1 MGVVSKR
8 GRLTSCVIAAFAIT
22 AIGGWWADVQAQS
35 RQAVDCTSFRQA
47 ERAPRNLTANNAA
60 LGRPAGLNTA
70 LDIVSRYNP
79 VNGDVNQLRA
89 ALADCQAARRGN
101 RNAYNVESY
110 LCIAQASFKLA
121 QSPGQQAETGLR
133 DAYCNFDFA
142 AALADRHTA
151 ASARPLRATAHEGR
165 GNTLIALHN
174 MSLGSAA
181 AAYRDDAV
189 LAYSAAISAEPNAER
204 YRSRAVGLLEQGHIA
219 QARSD
224 IAAAWNGRGDGSLTT
239 GPDLA
244 LTLVRIGRA
253 PNVADSAQLF
263 GWAAEAAPNSV
274 SANAALGIAYFN
286 AGDFER
292 ARTALENANRPTA
305 VDDSQQGSTN
315 YLAEARY
322 HLALIEIENA
332 RRLGRPANWNAVFSY
347 ADGATGRAGSSAFE
361 HRRLRCVAYI
371 RRGWS
376 ANDQPQADY
385 CASLGGSPE
394 AELLRGMYYL
404 RLAQYL
410 NPRSVATTPARQRYI
425 EAITQATT
433 AFNRG
438 NDAALRSPNPDATA
452 SWRPEYQSEFNVR
465 HVLEYGRSVITA
477 DCPLPSDMRIPRG
490 IDRAIEQAG
499 YAFYENFD
507 LFKCDARYL

>member
-1 MGVVSKR
+1 MGVVTRS
-8 GRLTSCVIAAFAIT
+8 GRLTSCVIAAFAIA
-22 AIGGWWADVQAQS
+22 AIGGWWADVEAQT
-35 RQAVDCTSFRQA
+35 QGAAVDCSAFRQA
-47 ERAPRNLTANNAA
+47 ERAPRNLTQRNAA

-70 LDIVSRYNP
+70 LSIVERFNP
-79 VNGDVNQLRA
+79 VNGDVSQLRA
-89 ALADCQAARRGN
+89 ALADCQAARSN
-101 RNAYNVESY
+101 RSVYNVESY
-110 LCIAQASFKLA
+110 LCVAEATFKLA
-121 QSPGQQAETGLR
+121 QSPGQPAEASLR

-142 AALADRHTA
+142 AALADRHG
-151 ASARPLRATAHEGR
+151 ASARTLRATAHEGR

-174 MSLGSAA
+174 LSPGTSTAN
-181 AAYRDDAV
+181 AYRDDAV
-189 LAYSAAISAEPNAER
+189 QAYSAAISAEANAER
-204 YRSRAVGLLEQGHIA
+204 YRARAVGLLEQGHIA
-219 QARSD
+219 QARND

-253 PNVADSAQLF
+253 PNVPGGAELF

-286 AGDFER
+286 AGDFDR
-292 ARTALENANRPTA
+292 ARAALEAANRPTA

-322 HLALIEIENA
+322 HLALLEIENA

-361 HRRLRCVAYI
+361 HRRLRCIAYI
-371 RRGWS
+371 RRGWA

-410 NPRSVATTPARQRYI
+410 NPRTVATTPARQRYI

-452 SWRPEYQSEFNVR
+452 TWRPEYADTFNVR
-465 HVLEYGRSVITA
+465 HVLEYGRSVIAA
-477 DCPLPSDMRIPRG
+477 DCPLPVDMRIPRG